1 MKNQYEFRFQK
12 LHLSFSHDDD
22 DDDDDDD
29 ARYNLLIDNLFVYLF
44 HVREYLKPI
53 SLPLITLILK
63 LVILFGKM

>member
-22 DDDDDDD
+22 NDDDDV
-29 ARYNLLIDNLFVYLF
+29 RYNLLIDYLFVYLF
-44 HVREYLKPI
+44 HVREYLKPT

>member
-22 DDDDDDD
+22 DEDG
-29 ARYNLLIDNLFVYLF
+29 ARDNLLIDNLFVYLF

>member
-22 DDDDDDD
+22 EDG
-29 ARYNLLIDNLFVYLF
+29 ARYNLLIDNLFLYLF

>member
-22 DDDDDDD
+22 DDEDG